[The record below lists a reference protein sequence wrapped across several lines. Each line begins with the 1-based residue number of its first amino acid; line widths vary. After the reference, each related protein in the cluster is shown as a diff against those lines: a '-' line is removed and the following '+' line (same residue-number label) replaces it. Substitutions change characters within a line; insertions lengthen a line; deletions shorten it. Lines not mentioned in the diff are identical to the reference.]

1 MSVWGIA
8 ERIDGKIYCEWQEE
22 NGVAV
27 WQFQCNIIPLREN
40 IDKLDCDEIISWQ
53 GVSQPKINLY
63 FLEREKGWSTDIV
76 QYGKT
81 EETCIEFL
89 FAKNELEEI
98 SCNKTIKGKS
108 ILPKSIRIFYICKL
122 GRVEYFKNTVISNI
136 YNKVHMLSW
145 IMLLRQLYREVIAL
159 ILRPCYQI

>member
-98 SCNKTIKGKS
+98 SCRLDLRTLTKYELTQIIEYVQS
-108 ILPKSIRIFYICKL
+108 I
-122 GRVEYFKNTVISNI
+122 EAYF
-136 YNKVHMLSW
+136 
-145 IMLLRQLYREVIAL
+145 LLKIEFIHRN
-159 ILRPCYQI
+159 

>member
-1 MSVWGIA
+1 MSVCGIA
-8 ERIDGKIYCEWQEE
+8 ERIDGKIYREWQEE

-81 EETCIEFL
+81 EETYIEFL

-98 SCNKTIKGKS
+98 SYRLDLRTLTKYELTQIIEYVQS
-108 ILPKSIRIFYICKL
+108 I
-122 GRVEYFKNTVISNI
+122 EAYF
-136 YNKVHMLSW
+136 
-145 IMLLRQLYREVIAL
+145 LLKIEFIHRN
-159 ILRPCYQI
+159 